1 MLAYMTTHCIPSVCL
16 QGPGLPYYC
25 DNFHG
30 FFESPRKVS
39 AHCQQFLSAYNSKKE
54 IEEAVLAGG
63 DESIV
68 CGPVCE
74 GQPEE
79 GRMPRYIAPPAGKKT
94 VNSPASDARKGTVD
108 DPAYKAALLKKKKR
122 DARRA
127 KANAG
132 GLEEEDL

>member
-1 MLAYMTTHCIPSVCL
+1 MLTYCNPSVRS

-54 IEEAVLAGG
+54 IEEAVLSGG
-63 DESIV
+63 DEEAV
-68 CGPVCE
+68 CGPVCA
-74 GQPEE
+74 GQPEI
-79 GRMPRYIAPPAGKKT
+79 GRMPRYVAPPPGKGKVPT
-94 VNSPASDARKGTVD
+94 PGSDARKGTVD
-108 DPAYKAALLKKKKR
+108 DPAYKAALMKKKKR

-132 GLEEEDL
+132 GPEEEEL